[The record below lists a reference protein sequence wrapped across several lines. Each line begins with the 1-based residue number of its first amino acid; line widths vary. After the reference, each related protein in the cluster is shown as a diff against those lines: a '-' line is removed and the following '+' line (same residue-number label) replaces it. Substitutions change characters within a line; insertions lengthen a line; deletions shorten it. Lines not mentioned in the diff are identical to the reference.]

1 MNSENKIYDVVIGG
15 QGAAAF
21 AAGMYAARYQMSAIV
36 IGTTFGGETATG
48 GLIENKTLYCFQ
60 TSPEYFNLP

>member
-48 GLIENKTLYCFQ
+48 GLIPWISRY
-60 TSPEYFNLP
+60 